1 MKWDHMNQP
10 IQFMRR
16 TSDGFIHAYKQTGGG
31 KGTRKMMQ
39 AGRAHNKEVSRRD
52 LYMQYVS

>member
-1 MKWDHMNQP
+1 MNQP